1 MSLRPLDALT
11 RDSSPL
17 TLETAAAFL
26 ARPGWSLVVVAGDA
40 SQRPEAQDLAVV
52 TRELS
57 RRAPAGSQVGVL
69 EGVDEE
75 AQKQRFELAAV
86 PGLLFVKDGKVVSRI
101 QRMQDWSVYQRAAD
115 VLWGAARKATEVA
128 S

>member
-1 MSLRPLDALT
+1 MSLRPLDALV
-11 RDSSPL
+11 RDHHPV
-17 TLETAAAFL
+17 TLETAEAFL
-26 ARPGWSLVVVAGDA
+26 ARPGWSLLVVAGDA
-40 SQRPEAQDLAVV
+40 SQRPESQDLAVV
-52 TRELS
+52 TRELT

-69 EGVDEE
+69 QSPDED
-75 AQKQRFELAAV
+75 AVKARFELAAV

-115 VLWGAARKATEVA
+115 VLWGAKKSAEVA

>member
-1 MSLRPLDALT
+1 MSIRPLDALV
-11 RDSSPL
+11 RDGTPL
-17 TLETAAAFL
+17 TLESAEAFL
-26 ARPGWSLVVVAGDA
+26 TRPGWSLVVVAGDA

-52 TRELS
+52 TRELT

-69 EGVDEE
+69 QGPDEE
-75 AQKQRFELAAV
+75 ALKQRFDLAAV

-115 VLWGAARKATEVA
+115 VLWGAARKSTEVA